1 MPFALVFI
9 GLLLIVTGAKNTYR
23 EFGAEL
29 TEDFTGD
36 GNFTWWIV
44 SLGSIGA
51 LGYIKELQTFSR
63 LFMTLIIV
71 AMLLSNRGV
80 FAQLTGALQSG
91 PTTPTSAPRNDA
103 NAIPIPAS
111 VSQPSGGSTDAQ
123 RNFGTVMQAVKLFF
137 LP

>member
-29 TEDFTGD
+29 TADFTGQ
-36 GNFTWWIV
+36 GNFTWWIA
-44 SLGSIGA
+44 SLGTIGA

-71 AMLLSNRGV
+71 AMILSNRGV
-80 FAQLTGALQSG
+80 FAQATSALQSG
-91 PTTPTSAPRNDA
+91 PKTPASAPQNDA
-103 NAIPIPAS
+103 NAIPIPAQY
-111 VSQPSGGSTDAQ
+111 VPPSSGNSDAQ
-123 RNFGTVMQAVKLFF
+123 KNFATVLNVVKLFF